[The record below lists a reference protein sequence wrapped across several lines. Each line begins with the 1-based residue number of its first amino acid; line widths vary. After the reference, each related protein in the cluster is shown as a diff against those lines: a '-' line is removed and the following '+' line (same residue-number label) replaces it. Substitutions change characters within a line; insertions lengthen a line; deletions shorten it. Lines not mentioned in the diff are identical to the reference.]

1 MRHEIA
7 VYSIALSITIMMTY
21 VSYSYIEYKNLAE
34 GARDPNPVWD
44 IIESFELRFS
54 DVKFKVRGESSST
67 ANVALIAIDDDSLR
81 EVGRWPWG
89 RDNMSLMAANLN
101 KWGTSSIGYDV
112 IFSEAERAAPQSDE
126 LFGQTIS
133 EMSDKIVLGTLNE
146 AQVQFRSYQDFCLNE
161 AFLAA
166 GGDQII
172 KLNPTMA
179 VDDPEDEYD
188 TLKWNQLFP
197 TLFSN
202 YTSELEKNY
211 LKTLSKAD
219 TSTLT
224 SFQQNSLKGLKTR
237 GLYEYCQIWLTMH
250 DPYPPQDFP
259 ALAKVYKEIFE
270 GHSTLKG
277 RDLPGMI
284 SEFKNSIPFNLVP
297 QYIDW
302 VPNIPQLQTN
312 ALYTASFNTTL
323 DSDGYVRRY
332 ALFNRTGNKLGT
344 SYIPTLALQ
353 TYLIAKKYRTEISF
367 SRKNHTKAVNNLKI
381 YDTQTEPETLVA
393 IIPVDFLGRIPIN
406 YYGPRMALPYVS
418 AKDMLTDD
426 PTMLVRQRIQDPV
439 TGEFHLAGEG
449 KIVNKIDFFKDR
461 AVIVGATAM
470 ALYDLRN
477 TPLEKNYPGPETHL
491 TVLANLMEGKLL
503 KNLRNEQALLPVLT
517 LVGGT
522 FFSLAI
528 CFLSPLWGLV
538 VFLFGMSVA
547 LGADFYVFIE
557 KGILGSNFLILNEF
571 ILIYLTVTV
580 YKYFT
585 EEKAK
590 RELRSTFSKY
600 VSPAIVDEVLKDT
613 ANLKLGGR
621 KQRMSVMFSDVRGF
635 TTISEKLPPTELAQ
649 LLNDY
654 LSPMTDIVFKNKGTL
669 DKYMGDAIMAF
680 FGAPVFYKDHAAHA
694 CRCALESLVKL
705 KELQAQFKAKDLPM
719 IDIGIGINTGE
730 MSVGN
735 MGSKI
740 VQSYTV
746 MGDSV
751 NLGSRLEG
759 INKEYGTRIII
770 SEFTYNDVK
779 DQFACREVD
788 RVKVKGKNE
797 PVRIFEVL
805 QEGVLNDK
813 DKPWVEQYEIAFK
826 LYYEKQFA
834 EAIKHFE
841 KTKELRGE
849 DPLSDVYLE
858 RCEDYLK
865 DPPPA
870 DWDGVYTMKT
880 K

>member
-1 MRHEIA
+1 MRQEIA
-7 VYSIALSITIMMTY
+7 VYSIALSITIAMTY

-34 GARDPNPVWD
+34 GARTSNPVWD

-54 DVKFKVRGESSST
+54 DVKFKVRGESTSQ
-67 ANVALIAIDDDSLR
+67 APVALIALDDDSIR

-89 RDNMSLMAANLN
+89 RDHMSTMASNLA
-101 KWGTSSIGYDV
+101 KWGSAAVGYDV
-112 IFSEAERAAPQSDE
+112 IFSEPERAAPESDE
-126 LFGQTIS
+126 KFGAIVS
-133 EMSDKIVLGTLNE
+133 ENADRIVLGTLNE
-146 AQVQFRSYQDFCLNE
+146 AQVLYRSYQDFCLNE

-179 VDDPEDEYD
+179 VDDIEDQYD

-197 TLFSN
+197 TLFAN
-202 YTSELEKNY
+202 YTQELEKAY
-211 LKTLSKAD
+211 LKTLSKSDA
-219 TSTLT
+219 TTLT
-224 SFQQNSLKGLKTR
+224 PFQQNTLRGLKTR
-237 GLYEYCQIWLTMH
+237 GLYEYCQLWLTEH
-250 DPYPPQDFP
+250 DPYSPVEFP
-259 ALAKVYKEIFE
+259 ALAKVYTDLFNS
-270 GHSTLKG
+270 HSQLAG
-277 RDLPGMI
+277 QDLYAQI
-284 SEFKNSIPFNLVP
+284 QKFKTDIPFNLVP

-332 ALFNRTGNKLGT
+332 ALFNRTGNRLGT
-344 SYIPTLALQ
+344 SYIPTLAMQ

-367 SRKNHTKAVNNLKI
+367 SRKNRTKQVNNLKV
-381 YDTQTEPETLVA
+381 YDTQTDPETLVA
-393 IIPVDFLGRIPIN
+393 VIPVDFLGRIPIN
-406 YYGPRMALPYVS
+406 YYGPRMSLPYVS
-418 AKDMLTDD
+418 AKDTLTDD
-426 PTMLVRQRIQDPV
+426 PTMLVRQRVFNPA
-439 TGEFHLAGEG
+439 TGTYELTEG
-449 KIVNKIDFFKDR
+449 TIVKKEEFFKDR

-503 KNLRNEQALLPVLT
+503 RNLRNEQALLPVLT
-517 LVGGT
+517 LVAGT
-522 FFSLAI
+522 FFSVAI
-528 CFLSPLWGLV
+528 CYLSPLWGLLIFILTV
-538 VFLFGMSVA
+538 LLT
-547 LGADFYVFIE
+547 LGADFFIFVE
-557 KGILGSNFLILNEF
+557 KGILGSNFLLLNEF
-571 ILIYLTVTV
+571 IIIYLSVTV

-613 ANLKLGGR
+613 ENLKLGGR
-621 KQRMSVMFSDVRGF
+621 KQRMTVMFSDVRGF

-680 FGAPVFYKDHAAHA
+680 FGAPIFYKDHAVHA
-694 CRCALESLVKL
+694 CRCALESLEKL
-705 KELQAQFKAKDLPM
+705 KELQAQFKARDLPM

-770 SEFTYNDVK
+770 SEFTYADVK

-788 RVKVKGKNE
+788 RVRVKGKNE

-805 QEGVLNDK
+805 KEGSLNETEQT
-813 DKPWVEQYEIAFK
+813 WLSQYEKGFHC
-826 LYYEKQFA
+826 YHEKKFA
-834 EAIKHFE
+834 EAITFFQKAD
-841 KTKELRGE
+841 ELRNT
-849 DPLSDVYLE
+849 DPLSQIYVE
-858 RCEDYLK
+858 RCEDYVQT
-865 DPPPA
+865 PPPP
-870 DWDGVYTMKT
+870 DWDGVYVMKT